1 MLFTIVSYRNAYPP
15 SQRPA
20 VHLVPDNWNDWG
32 EFRTMYTVVVYDDK
46 GQRLEMG
53 PIKIGQANF
62 EQGRPALPE
71 SFDTLTDE
79 FFSLGQGE
87 LFYESVCELD
97 DQLKTKI
104 LIGLRDCAFNLQI
117 FSRFRKERVMV
128 RSLLRSIP
136 ESSVTGR
143 FHRLAHGDPELTS
156 YGFSYFLPEQGDNQT
171 TRTTLPFKV
180 IPGSSPPTNVH
191 VLIGRN
197 GVGKTRTLNFM
208 TRALM
213 GFEGS
218 ENEPLGQVQ
227 LDEKSKTDKIFANI
241 VSVSFSAFDPFKP
254 LPPDTLG
261 PSGIRY
267 DYVGLKRGIEMA
279 NSAPG
284 GEGIFVDKHLPLKTQ
299 ADLGED
305 LVSSLRKVKSGPRL
319 RRWRQAVETLE
330 SDPLFKEEYVS
341 KLFEKNYDSAWE
353 EDARTLFSKLS
364 SGHGAILLTLTRLVE
379 LVDERTLVLLDE
391 PEVHLHPP
399 LLSAFVRALSNLLIQ
414 RNGVAIIATHSPVVL
429 QEIPRSCVWIM
440 MRFGNETQISRP
452 EIETFGENV
461 GVLTR
466 EVFGLEVNKSGFH
479 QLIADAVESENGDFD
494 AILRIFESQ
503 LGAEG
508 RAIARGLSIAH
519 KRDSTGNSN

>member
-1 MLFTIVSYRNAYPP
+1 
-15 SQRPA
+15 
-20 VHLVPDNWNDWG
+20 
-32 EFRTMYTVVVYDDK
+32 
-46 GQRLEMG
+46 MG
-53 PIKIGQANF
+53 DIKIGQANF
-62 EQGRPALPE
+62 KQGRPPLPE
-71 SFDTLTDE
+71 SFDTLNDD

-87 LFYESVCELD
+87 LFYESICELD
-97 DQLKTKI
+97 DELKIKI

-128 RSLLRSIP
+128 RSLLRSIS

-143 FHRLAHGDPELTS
+143 FHRLAHGNPELTS
-156 YGFSYFLPEQGDNQT
+156 YGFSYLLPEQGDNQT
-171 TRTTLPFKV
+171 ARTSLLFKV
-180 IPGSSPPTNVH
+180 VPGSSPPTNVH

-213 GFEGS
+213 GFEGT
-218 ENEPLGQVQ
+218 ENEPLGEVQ
-227 LDEKSKTDKIFANI
+227 FNEKAKTDKIFANI

-267 DYVGLKRGIEMA
+267 DYVGLKRATEEA
-279 NSAPG
+279 NG
-284 GEGIFVDKHLPLKTQ
+284 GRGAQGVFANKNLPLKTQ
-299 ADLGED
+299 IDLGDD
-305 LVSSLRKVKSGPRL
+305 LVASLRKVKSGPRL
-319 RRWRQAVETLE
+319 RRWHQAVETLE
-330 SDPLFKEEYVS
+330 SDPLFKEENIS
-341 KLFEKNYDSAWE
+341 KLLENNSDSAWE
-353 EDARTLFSKLS
+353 EDARTLFNKLS

-414 RNGVAIIATHSPVVL
+414 RNGVALIATYSPVVL
-429 QEIPRSCVWIM
+429 QEIPKSCAWIM
-440 MRFGNETQISRP
+440 MRFGKETQVSRP

-479 QLIADAVESENGDFD
+479 RLIANAIESEDGDFD
-494 AILRIFESQ
+494 AILRMFGSQ

-508 RAIARGLSIAH
+508 RAIARGLAIAH